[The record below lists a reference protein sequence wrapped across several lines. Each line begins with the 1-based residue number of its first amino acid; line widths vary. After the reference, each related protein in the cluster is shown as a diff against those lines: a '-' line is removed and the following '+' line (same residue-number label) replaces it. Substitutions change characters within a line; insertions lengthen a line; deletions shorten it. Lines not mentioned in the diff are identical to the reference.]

1 MSSSP
6 RTVARRALALAGSAA
21 IALAVVPTATASA
34 PAGPAAATDTPGP
47 SATSRY
53 IVMLEA
59 GAEAWGPGADRA
71 SARAEVA
78 RATGTAVAEA
88 RARGVQVDR
97 SYRALGGYAATLTA
111 EQASALAADPR
122 VSSVDRDGTVSIV
135 ATQSNA
141 TWGLDR
147 IDQANLPLNGT
158 YTYTATGSGVDAYI
172 LDTGIRSTHAELSGR
187 VSRGANFAKGKNTTE
202 DCNGH
207 GTHVAGTVGG
217 TTYGVAKQVNLVPVR
232 VLDCR
237 GSGTWSGV
245 VAGMDWVVANATGPS
260 VANLSL
266 GGGASASVDAG
277 IARMTSAGVT
287 TVVAA
292 GNEDTDACT
301 TSPARASSALTVG
314 ATDRTDTRA
323 SFSNFGGCLDIF
335 APGVGIT
342 AAWHTSNTSTN
353 TISGTS
359 MASPHVA
366 GVAALYLQGAP
377 KAGPAEV
384 EAALEGNGTKA
395 VVKDPAGSV
404 NLLLRTGY

>member
-1 MSSSP
+1 MTMSS
-6 RTVARRALALAGSAA
+6 RITARRALALAGAAA
-21 IALAVVPTATASA
+21 IALAAAPVATAAA
-34 PAGPAAATDTPGP
+34 PSTP
-47 SATSRY
+47 SAAGTSRY

-59 GAEAWGPGADRA
+59 GADAWGPGADRA

-78 RATGTAVAEA
+78 RATGAAVADA
-88 RARGVQVDR
+88 RARGVQVER
-97 SYRALGGYAATLTA
+97 SYRALGGYVAMLTPAQAAV
-111 EQASALAADPR
+111 LAADDA
-122 VSSVDRDGTVSIV
+122 VSSVERDGTVSIST
-135 ATQSNA
+135 TQNNP

-147 IDQANLPLNGT
+147 IDQAALPLSNS
-158 YTYTATGSGVDAYI
+158 YTYTATGAGVNAYI
-172 LDTGIRSTHAELSGR
+172 LDTGIRSTHAEFGGR
-187 VSRGANFAKGKNTTE
+187 VTGGANFAKGKNTTE

-217 TTYGVAKQVNLVPVR
+217 TTYGVAKKVNLVPVR

-245 VAGMDWVVANATGPS
+245 VAGMDWVVANAKGAS
-260 VANLSL
+260 VANMSL
-266 GGGASASVDAG
+266 GGGASASVDDG
-277 IARMTSAGVT
+277 IRRMTGAGVT

-301 TSPARASSALTVG
+301 TSPARAGSAITVG

-323 SFSNFGGCLDIF
+323 SFSNFGSCLDIF

-342 AAWHTSNTSTN
+342 AAWHSSNTSTN

-366 GVAALYLQGAP
+366 GVAALYLQSNGGAS
-377 KAGPAEV
+377 PAQV
-384 EAALEGNGTKA
+384 ESALEGGSTKD
-395 VVKDPAGSV
+395 VVKDAASPV
-404 NLLLRTGY
+404 DDLLRSTY